1 MKTASF
7 NLGAMVV
14 GDIQLKV
21 TNLGIRYIGNTNTNT
36 TNRNVKEK
44 IPSLTRIVLN
54 STDMQ
59 SYDTGTELHH
69 LLSQLFI

>member
-1 MKTASF
+1 
-7 NLGAMVV
+7 
-14 GDIQLKV
+14 
-21 TNLGIRYIGNTNTNT
+21 
-36 TNRNVKEK
+36 
-44 IPSLTRIVLN
+44 LN